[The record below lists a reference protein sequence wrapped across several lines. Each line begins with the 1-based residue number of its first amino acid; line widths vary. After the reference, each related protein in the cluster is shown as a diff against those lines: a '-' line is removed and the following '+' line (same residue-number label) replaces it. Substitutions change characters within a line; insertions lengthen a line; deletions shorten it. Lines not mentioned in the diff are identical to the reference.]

1 MLERPVSVGN
11 GLEKKFRLSL
21 SINPLR
27 GLFVLRG
34 ACFTFLTYTYRGQ
47 FGGSVFIL
55 LISDQSPLYC
65 FVWVEMGLERL
76 TCFWYGF

>member
-27 GLFVLRG
+27 VSSSFQGLVLHSLHIHIVDNLVVL
-34 ACFTFLTYTYRGQ
+34 FL
-47 FGGSVFIL
+47 FF
-55 LISDQSPLYC
+55 
-65 FVWVEMGLERL
+65 
-76 TCFWYGF
+76 

>member
-34 ACFTFLTYTYRGQ
+34 ACFTFLTLHIVDN
-47 FGGSVFIL
+47 SVVLFL
-55 LISDQSPLYC
+55 
-65 FVWVEMGLERL
+65 F
-76 TCFWYGF
+76 F